1 MRTWAVLTLGQPRY
15 LEPTLCARTG
25 YELSQIESSY
35 EALKDDGFTL
45 DGWETSPFLIFV
57 RTIPGRFY
65 PIAMLCLQLLLI
77 LTKRDFGAMLKAEQ
91 RALNEKKLFSD
102 SADNEQARRLLLPL
116 AAPTCSAHLGESGS
130 VQSQ

>member
-1 MRTWAVLTLGQPRY
+1 MHLFFY
-15 LEPTLCARTG
+15 LSGLRRTG

-45 DGWETSPFLIFV
+45 EGWETSPFLIFV

-77 LTKRDFGAMLKAEQ
+77 LTKRDFGSMFKAEQ
-91 RALNEKKLFSD
+91 RALQEKKLYAD
-102 SADNEQARRLLLPL
+102 SADREQAWPRPHCCRILSWHLLHFHSLAFHFFPAL
-116 AAPTCSAHLGESGS
+116 AAVAY
-130 VQSQ
+130 